1 MTDLSPRE
9 VVNAYLGHEFVPAET
24 LRAAVAQ
31 LVYAYDSIVDLA
43 SDAADDPYSKSA
55 VNALAS
61 ELLMQQT
68 ILEDYLVLDAAATAL
83 PDLVRSRR
91 TAARSTI

>member
-9 VVNAYLGHEFVPAET
+9 VILAYLGHEFVPAET

-43 SDAADDPYSKSA
+43 SDAADDPHSKTII
-55 VNALAS
+55 NALAS

-68 ILEDYLVLDAAATAL
+68 LLEDYLVLDAAATAL

-91 TAARSTI
+91 ASARSTT